1 MRGPLRGGR
10 FLGALLVAT
19 TWLAGAPVWAGPAEQ
34 AAADVLFN
42 DAQKLI
48 KEGRVAEACPKLAE
62 AHKLDPT
69 PGTLLNLGDCYERI
83 GKTASAY
90 GTFDEAEVLA
100 KKNNDPS
107 RAKEAE
113 KRKGLVL
120 PKLVKVVIHVP
131 DASKAAGLV
140 IKWDDQALG
149 EGRWETPFPVDP
161 GDHMVEAVAPGRRAW
176 RAKAKVEGSGTTNI
190 DVPRLQVDDKSKAD
204 GAGAQVPYW
213 SGQRIG
219 GVATMGIGAGALIAG
234 VVTGALTMVKSGDVK
249 KLCDFEKGTCVSQEG
264 LDQRDSA
271 LVLSNATN
279 GLLIGG
285 GVLLAT
291 GIIVFALAP
300 KAAVSFGGTSPQT
313 PQQRASGRGW
323 VTVKA
328 TGSGVLVQGAF

>member
-1 MRGPLRGGR
+1 MRGWSRGGR
-10 FLGALLVAT
+10 FLGVLSAVAT
-19 TWLAGAPVWAGPAEQ
+19 WLVVAPVWAGPAEQ

-62 AHKLDPT
+62 AHRLDPT

-90 GTFDEAEVLA
+90 GSFDEAEALA
-100 KKNNDPS
+100 KKNNDAT
-107 RAKEAE
+107 RLKEAE

-120 PKLVKVVIHVP
+120 PKLVKVTIHVP

-140 IKWDDQALG
+140 IKWDDQVVG

-161 GDHMVEAVAPGRRAW
+161 GDHMVEAAAPGRQAW

-190 DVPRLQVDDKSKAD
+190 DIPRLQVADRAKPD
-204 GAGAQVPYW
+204 GAGAPAPYW
-213 SGQRIG
+213 NGQRIG
-219 GVATMGIGAGALIAG
+219 GVATMGIGAGALLAG
-234 VVTGALTMVKSGDVK
+234 VVTGALTMVKSADVK

-291 GIIVFALAP
+291 GIIVFATAP
-300 KAAVSFGGTSPQT
+300 KAAPPASFGET
-313 PQQRASGRGW
+313 PQRSASGRGW